1 MVEFLRLNHDAC
13 RADAPEMGGEEGES
27 AGLTAGGSNPSFP
40 CRVIG
45 LMQPTDSWA
54 GKWLRLEKFV
64 PGAYAIQCSSDLPS
78 ELEGL
83 LEDLNINWHRRE

>member
-1 MVEFLRLNHDAC
+1 
-13 RADAPEMGGEEGES
+13 
-27 AGLTAGGSNPSFP
+27 
-40 CRVIG
+40 
-45 LMQPTDSWA
+45 MQPTDSWA
-54 GKWLRLEKFV
+54 GKWLRLDKFV

>member
-1 MVEFLRLNHDAC
+1 MVEFLRLNP
-13 RADAPEMGGEEGES
+13 RRLPRRRPGGGRGEG
-27 AGLTAGGSNPSFP
+27 AGLTAGGGSNLPFP